1 MSPGRPA
8 ADEQP
13 ITVEPEL
20 VGAIAQNA
28 ERLTNFS
35 DDVGETG
42 LRRQRVADDGDV
54 DAVGARSVGEEGEHV
69 LVVALPIAAV
79 NEHEQRRP
87 RRAAGEVI
95 EARARPAAVGNTE
108 ARNSRQRASQSALS
122 ATAAPLL

>member
-20 VGAIAQNA
+20 VGAVAENA

-35 DDVGETG
+35 DDVGEAG

-79 NEHEQRRP
+79 NENEQRRP
-87 RRAAGEVI
+87 CGPAGEVV
-95 EARARPAAVGNTE
+95 EER
-108 ARNSRQRASQSALS
+108 
-122 ATAAPLL
+122 

>member
-1 MSPGRPA
+1 MGSRSKMPLMGRPPRKA
-8 ADEQP
+8 GCSD
-13 ITVEPEL
+13 T
-20 VGAIAQNA
+20 IAQNA

-79 NEHEQRRP
+79 NEDEQRRP
-87 RRAAGEVI
+87 CGCRRRSNRS
-95 EARARPAAVGNTE
+95 AR
-108 ARNSRQRASQSALS
+108 
-122 ATAAPLL
+122 